1 MEDKV
6 VLISYA
12 KAQFKETIHYLLY
25 ELESQQTATN
35 VTNDFEAT
43 IIWLSSG
50 LVLLGCVKTNSC
62 GFGATEQFTSE
73 NIDIDG
79 LIVQK

>member
-35 VTNDFEAT
+35 VTNDF
-43 IIWLSSG
+43 
-50 LVLLGCVKTNSC
+50 
-62 GFGATEQFTSE
+62 
-73 NIDIDG
+73 
-79 LIVQK
+79 